1 MKRFAQTGMML
12 AGLAVLPLAAQSTS
26 PSPST
31 GDMSRTT
38 DMRSST
44 ETMNRATDMHDDDF
58 NFGWLGLL
66 GLAGLAGLG
75 RKKNHVH
82 TDTDHVH
89 TGHTHAGIDRDRI

>member
-1 MKRFAQTGMML
+1 MMRFAQTGMML

-31 GDMSRTT
+31 SDMSRSTPMTTEMSRTT
-38 DMRSST
+38 DMH
-44 ETMNRATDMHDDDF
+44 DDDDF

-75 RKKNHVH
+75 RKKHHVH
-82 TDTDHVH
+82 TDHVH
-89 TGHTHAGIDRDRI
+89 TGHMHTDDRDRV

>member
-31 GDMSRTT
+31 SDMSRSTPMTTEMSRTT
-38 DMRSST
+38 DM
-44 ETMNRATDMHDDDF
+44 HDDSDF

-75 RKKNHVH
+75 RKKHVH
-82 TDTDHVH
+82 TDHVH
-89 TGHTHAGIDRDRI
+89 TDHMHSDVDRNRV